1 MEEARSDEDRPE
13 SLAMNRNLS
22 DIEMDNDDLDG
33 DLNLSDDGGD
43 QKRSMM
49 RAQKQQKRATRAA
62 KPQLKVAKKKQQVF
76 RQEFDTNVFE
86 VALGCLEHKGQI
98 ATGDPEFC

>member
-49 RAQKQQKRATRAA
+49 RAQKQ
-62 KPQLKVAKKKQQVF
+62 
-76 RQEFDTNVFE
+76 
-86 VALGCLEHKGQI
+86 
-98 ATGDPEFC
+98 